1 MIRFLPLN
9 SSAKIP
15 AKASLGSAGYD
26 IFSSEEM
33 IILPGQRRLVDTGF
47 SMAFEEN
54 MYARIAPRSGLA
66 VKGIDVGAGVIDSD
80 YRGPVKVLLI
90 NNSQT
95 DFKVNVGDRIAQ
107 MVFESLAKNTH
118 FQMVESLSDTERG
131 AGGFGSTGSGEMSK
145 EYFLDKN
152 LHTDPSTKIPEQDV
166 KVGFIVIDGKGVL
179 FGIVSG
185 NSQKVLHRFCVELPV
200 PHGHSSNTG
209 LRFASFKMK
218 KRREF
223 IHRCAETATRF
234 FISNEQPTI
243 TGLVLAGSENFKT
256 ELLESNTFDQ
266 RLQSIVIKVVDVSN
280 GGDLGFKQAIELS
293 QDVLQKGN
301 FGKESNDENTVYV
314 VRIENPLGS
323 RSDIYNNLEECMAF
337 LQKHPDAEYKEF
349 LTMEDAKEFLNMRNF
364 RSQKQNEQHKLFH
377 IMNGMVEFM

>member
-15 AKASLGSAGYD
+15 AKASPGSAGYD
-26 IFSSEEM
+26 IYSSEEM
-33 IILPGQRRLVDTGF
+33 IILPSQRRLVDTGF

-90 NNSQT
+90 NNSPT

-118 FQMVESLSDTERG
+118 FQVVETLDNTERG
-131 AGGFGSTGSGEMSK
+131 VGGFGSTGTGEMNK
-145 EYFLDKN
+145 E
-152 LHTDPSTKIPEQDV
+152 PENNNI
-166 KVGFIVIDGKGVL
+166 F
-179 FGIVSG
+179 
-185 NSQKVLHRFCVELPV
+185 
-200 PHGHSSNTG
+200 
-209 LRFASFKMK
+209 
-218 KRREF
+218 
-223 IHRCAETATRF
+223 
-234 FISNEQPTI
+234 
-243 TGLVLAGSENFKT
+243 
-256 ELLESNTFDQ
+256 
-266 RLQSIVIKVVDVSN
+266 
-280 GGDLGFKQAIELS
+280 
-293 QDVLQKGN
+293 
-301 FGKESNDENTVYV
+301 YV
-314 VRIENPLGS
+314 VRIETPLGS

-364 RSQKQNEQHKLFH
+364 RSQKQKEQHKLFH